1 MLGRREH
8 SRPFGITLA
17 IRLLRRSSNIGFQII
32 NGALSRALRRIDQG
46 DSIMKIENP
55 TALLAA
61 LKPVDM
67 PIGLVHF
74 DSDFCWCDPTIE
86 VDDYGRDI
94 IVHRQVTWN

>member
-1 MLGRREH
+1 
-8 SRPFGITLA
+8 
-17 IRLLRRSSNIGFQII
+17 
-32 NGALSRALRRIDQG
+32 
-46 DSIMKIENP
+46 MKIENP

-86 VDDYGRDI
+86 VDDYGRYI
-94 IVHRQVTWN
+94 IVHRQVTWNEVWRSGTTELPTAKVARYP

>member
-1 MLGRREH
+1 
-8 SRPFGITLA
+8 
-17 IRLLRRSSNIGFQII
+17 
-32 NGALSRALRRIDQG
+32 
-46 DSIMKIENP
+46 MKIENP

-86 VDDYGRDI
+86 VDDYDRYI

>member
-1 MLGRREH
+1 
-8 SRPFGITLA
+8 
-17 IRLLRRSSNIGFQII
+17 
-32 NGALSRALRRIDQG
+32 
-46 DSIMKIENP
+46 MKIENP

-86 VDDYGRDI
+86 VDDYGRYI
-94 IVHRQVTWN
+94 IVHRQVTWNEVWRSGTTELRRAKQS

>member
-1 MLGRREH
+1 
-8 SRPFGITLA
+8 
-17 IRLLRRSSNIGFQII
+17 
-32 NGALSRALRRIDQG
+32 
-46 DSIMKIENP
+46 MKIENP

-94 IVHRQVTWN
+94 IVPTSDVELKFGAAVLLSCVAQSNLSD

>member
-1 MLGRREH
+1 
-8 SRPFGITLA
+8 
-17 IRLLRRSSNIGFQII
+17 
-32 NGALSRALRRIDQG
+32 
-46 DSIMKIENP
+46 MKIENP

-61 LKPVDM
+61 LKPVNM

-86 VDDYGRDI
+86 MDDYGRDI

>member
-1 MLGRREH
+1 
-8 SRPFGITLA
+8 
-17 IRLLRRSSNIGFQII
+17 
-32 NGALSRALRRIDQG
+32 
-46 DSIMKIENP
+46 MKIENP

-61 LKPVDM
+61 PKPVDM

-86 VDDYGRDI
+86 ADDYGRYI

>member
-1 MLGRREH
+1 
-8 SRPFGITLA
+8 
-17 IRLLRRSSNIGFQII
+17 
-32 NGALSRALRRIDQG
+32 
-46 DSIMKIENP
+46 MKIENP

-94 IVHRQVTWN
+94 IVHRTSDVELKFGAAVLLSCVAQSNLSD